1 MVGEKNPNGNWLIFF
16 FRIEIERNWKRSR
29 LRRLLP
35 HSDRNS
41 SLRTNFFVP
50 NCLKTFRLWDS
61 SLLTTYSSWSLWS
74 IRSNTHCQV
83 FRFGKWLMRGFV
95 EHFFSFE
102 QTGANFFYFIGM
114 EAKTC
119 QNFRLHLKLRKK
131 VKCLMDFWMKMTGFF
146 CIFTALTNKE
156 CLGLVGIKPSR

>member
-1 MVGEKNPNGNWLIFF
+1 MEIDRFFF

-83 FRFGKWLMRGFV
+83 FRFGKWLMRGIV

-102 QTGANFFYFIGM
+102 KTGANFFISLAWRQKL
-114 EAKTC
+114 AKISGST
-119 QNFRLHLKLRKK
+119 QNWGRKW
-131 VKCLMDFWMKMTGFF
+131 LMDFWIKMTGFF
-146 CIFTALTNKE
+146 AFLQRSPTRNAWVLSASNRP
-156 CLGLVGIKPSR
+156 GNY